1 MFAAGLGQFG
11 SSLTSQQAGSYP
23 RQSQGGST
31 LRFVAV
37 SLFLSKA
44 LPALKLA
51 EQNFMSIITYN
62 LPFLP
67 VRVIPLLRQPWHL
80 AFLVRHLPL
89 LELHDAPHHRRRPAS
104 QAQGADS
111 CLLVILTSAQLV
123 SYTWLNF
130 TAFYENIHTEIWA
143 LVFLFISQWRS

>member
-1 MFAAGLGQFG
+1 MLAAGLGQFG

-51 EQNFMSIITYN
+51 EQNFMSIITYAIHSFQCELFHFYDN
-62 LPFLP
+62 HDIWHFLS
-67 VRVIPLLRQPWHL
+67 
-80 AFLVRHLPL
+80 A
-89 LELHDAPHHRRRPAS
+89 
-104 QAQGADS
+104 
-111 CLLVILTSAQLV
+111 TSLF
-123 SYTWLNF
+123 LNF
-130 TAFYENIHTEIWA
+130 MMLLTIDDDLHLKPREQIP
-143 LVFLFISQWRS
+143 VF